1 VSKAL
6 GLVEVRG
13 YVAAVEAADSAL
25 KAANVTLIGLEKIKG
40 GITTIKIIGDVG
52 AVKAAVDA
60 ARASVES
67 LGTFRTA
74 HVIPRVDS
82 QVEDLFF
89 EGHKKSQEVSIESSS
104 EKRDTKD
111 KEKTETPVKKKE
123 EALVKKKVE
132 TSEVGI
138 VEKVTEEKSEA
149 KEEAKEENKEVEPQI
164 NNIEEIKKNDF
175 KDNIDYNSMKVEEL
189 RRLVRILKI
198 PNMTNKQIK
207 FAKKDVLIKT
217 ILEYNKAGEK

>member
-60 ARASVES
+60 AKASVES

-89 EGHKKSQEVSIESSS
+89 ERHKKSQEVSRESYS
-104 EKRDTKD
+104 EKSDTKD
-111 KEKTETPVKKKE
+111 KEKIETQVKKKE
-123 EALVKKKVE
+123 ETLVKEKVE
-132 TSEVGI
+132 TSEVEI

-149 KEEAKEENKEVEPQI
+149 KEENKEEEPQI
-164 NNIEEIKKNDF
+164 NNVEEIVKNDF
-175 KDNIDYNSMKVEEL
+175 KDHIDFNSMKVEEL
-189 RRLVRILKI
+189 RRLVRTLKI

-217 ILEYNKAGEK
+217 ILEYNEAGEK

>member
-1 VSKAL
+1 MSKAL

-40 GITTIKIIGDVG
+40 GITTIKITGDVG

-82 QVEDLFF
+82 QVQNLFF

-104 EKRDTKD
+104 EKSDSKDNEKIETPDKKKAEASD
-111 KEKTETPVKKKE
+111 KE
-123 EALVKKKVE
+123 KVE
-132 TSEVGI
+132 TSEIGI
-138 VEKVTEEKSEA
+138 VEKVTKEKSEV
-149 KEEAKEENKEVEPQI
+149 KEETKEVESQI
-164 NNIEEIKKNDF
+164 NKIEETIKNDF
-175 KDNIDYNSMKVEEL
+175 KDHIDYNSMKVEEL
-189 RRLVRILKI
+189 RRLVRTLKI

-207 FAKKDVLIKT
+207 FAKKDVLVKT

>member
-1 VSKAL
+1 MSKAL

-40 GITTIKIIGDVG
+40 GITTIKITGDVG

-82 QVEDLFF
+82 QVQNLFF

-104 EKRDTKD
+104 EKSDSKDNEKIEALDKKKAEASD
-111 KEKTETPVKKKE
+111 KE
-123 EALVKKKVE
+123 KVE

-138 VEKVTEEKSEA
+138 VDKVTKEKSEV
-149 KEEAKEENKEVEPQI
+149 KEEIKEVESQI
-164 NNIEEIKKNDF
+164 NKIEETIKNDF
-175 KDNIDYNSMKVEEL
+175 KDHIDYNSMKVEEL
-189 RRLVRILKI
+189 RRLVRTLKI

-207 FAKKDVLIKT
+207 FAKKDVLVKT

>member
-40 GITTIKIIGDVG
+40 GITTIKVTGDVG

-82 QVEDLFF
+82 QVQNLFF

-104 EKRDTKD
+104 KKSDSEDNEKIEASNKKKVEALD
-111 KEKTETPVKKKE
+111 KE
-123 EALVKKKVE
+123 KVE

-138 VEKVTEEKSEA
+138 VEKVTKEKSEV
-149 KEEAKEENKEVEPQI
+149 KEETKEVEPQI
-164 NNIEEIKKNDF
+164 NKIEETIKNDF
-175 KDNIDYNSMKVEEL
+175 EDHIDYNSMKVEEL
-189 RRLVRILKI
+189 RRLVRTLKI

-207 FAKKDVLIKT
+207 FAKKDVLINT

>member
-1 VSKAL
+1 MSKAL

-40 GITTIKIIGDVG
+40 GITTIKITGDVG

-82 QVEDLFF
+82 QVQNLFF

-104 EKRDTKD
+104 EKSDSEDNEKVEAPNKKKAEASD
-111 KEKTETPVKKKE
+111 KE
-123 EALVKKKVE
+123 KVE

-138 VEKVTEEKSEA
+138 VEKVTKEKLEV
-149 KEEAKEENKEVEPQI
+149 KEETKEVESQI
-164 NNIEEIKKNDF
+164 NKIEETIKNDF
-175 KDNIDYNSMKVEEL
+175 EDHIDYNSMKVEEL
-189 RRLVRILKI
+189 RRLVRTLKI

-207 FAKKDVLIKT
+207 FAKKDVLINT

>member
-1 VSKAL
+1 MSKAL

-40 GITTIKIIGDVG
+40 GITTIKITGDVG

-82 QVEDLFF
+82 QVQSLFF

-104 EKRDTKD
+104 EKSDSKD
-111 KEKTETPVKKKE
+111 NEKIEAPDNKKG
-123 EALVKKKVE
+123 E

-138 VEKVTEEKSEA
+138 VEKVTKEKSEV
-149 KEEAKEENKEVEPQI
+149 KEETKEVESQI
-164 NNIEEIKKNDF
+164 NKIEETIKNDF
-175 KDNIDYNSMKVEEL
+175 KDHIDYNSMKVEEL
-189 RRLVRILKI
+189 RRLVRTLKI

-207 FAKKDVLIKT
+207 FAKKDVLINT

>member
-1 VSKAL
+1 MSKAL

-25 KAANVTLIGLEKIKG
+25 KAANVTLIGLEKIRG

-60 ARASVES
+60 AKASVEN

-74 HVIPRVDS
+74 HVIARVDS

-89 EGHKKSQEVSIESSS
+89 EEHKKSQEVSIESSN
-104 EKRDTKD
+104 EKSDTKD
-111 KEKTETPVKKKE
+111 KEKTETPVKRKE
-123 EALVKKKVE
+123 EALDNEEVE

-138 VEKVTEEKSEA
+138 IEKVTEEKSKV
-149 KEEAKEENKEVEPQI
+149 KEETKEVEPEK
-164 NNIEEIKKNDF
+164 NKVEEIKKNDF
-175 KDNIDYNSMKVEEL
+175 KDQLDYNSMKVEEL
-189 RRLVRILKI
+189 RRLVRTLKI

>member
-1 VSKAL
+1 MSKAL

-60 ARASVES
+60 AKASVES

-89 EGHKKSQEVSIESSS
+89 ERHKKSQEVSRESYS
-104 EKRDTKD
+104 EKSDTKD
-111 KEKTETPVKKKE
+111 KEKIETQVKKKE
-123 EALVKKKVE
+123 ETLVKEKVE
-132 TSEVGI
+132 TSEVEI

-149 KEEAKEENKEVEPQI
+149 KEENKEEEPQI
-164 NNIEEIKKNDF
+164 NNVEEIVKNDF
-175 KDNIDYNSMKVEEL
+175 KDHIDFNSMKVEEL
-189 RRLVRILKI
+189 RRLVRTLKI

-217 ILEYNKAGEK
+217 ILEYNEAGEK

>member
-1 VSKAL
+1 M
-6 GLVEVRG
+6 
-13 YVAAVEAADSAL
+13 
-25 KAANVTLIGLEKIKG
+25 IGLEKIKG

-104 EKRDTKD
+104 EKSDTKD
-111 KEKTETPVKKKE
+111 KEKVETPVKIKE
-123 EALVKKKVE
+123 EALVKEKVE
-132 TSEVGI
+132 PSELGI
-138 VEKVTEEKSEA
+138 IEKATEET
-149 KEEAKEENKEVEPQI
+149 KEKNKEVEPQI

-189 RRLVRILKI
+189 RRLVRTLKI

>member
-1 VSKAL
+1 MSKAL

-60 ARASVES
+60 AKASVES

-89 EGHKKSQEVSIESSS
+89 ERHKKSQEVSRESYS
-104 EKRDTKD
+104 EKSDTKD
-111 KEKTETPVKKKE
+111 KEKIETQVKKKE
-123 EALVKKKVE
+123 EALVKEKVE
-132 TSEVGI
+132 TSEVEI

-149 KEEAKEENKEVEPQI
+149 KEENKEEEPQI
-164 NNIEEIKKNDF
+164 NNVEEIVKNDF
-175 KDNIDYNSMKVEEL
+175 KDHIDFNSMKVEEL
-189 RRLVRILKI
+189 RRLVRTLKI

-217 ILEYNKAGEK
+217 ILEYNEAGEK

>member
-1 VSKAL
+1 MSKAL

-40 GITTIKIIGDVG
+40 GITTIKITGDVG

-60 ARASVES
+60 AKASVEK

-82 QVEDLFF
+82 QVQELFF
-89 EGHKKSQEVSIESSS
+89 EKKPEVKEEISKSLSSKN
-104 EKRDTKD
+104 EKEVIKD
-111 KEKTETPVKKKE
+111 FDEKTKSPVQETKTKE
-123 EALVKKKVE
+123 E
-132 TSEVGI
+132 TI
-138 VEKVTEEKSEA
+138 VE
-149 KEEAKEENKEVEPQI
+149 NKPEPKANKINVEGS
-164 NNIEEIKKNDF
+164 KNE
-175 KDNIDYNSMKVEEL
+175 IDYNAMKVEEL
-189 RRLVRILKI
+189 RRLVRSLQI

-207 FAKKDVLIKT
+207 FAKKDVLVKT

>member
-1 VSKAL
+1 MSKAL

-60 ARASVES
+60 AKASVES

-89 EGHKKSQEVSIESSS
+89 ERHKKSQEVSIESYS
-104 EKRDTKD
+104 EKSDTKD
-111 KEKTETPVKKKE
+111 KEKIETQVKKKE
-123 EALVKKKVE
+123 EALVKEKVE
-132 TSEVGI
+132 TSEVEI

-149 KEEAKEENKEVEPQI
+149 KEETKEEEPQI
-164 NNIEEIKKNDF
+164 NNIEEIVKNDF
-175 KDNIDYNSMKVEEL
+175 KDHIDFNSMKVEEL
-189 RRLVRILKI
+189 RRLVRTLKI

>member
-1 VSKAL
+1 MSKAL

-40 GITTIKIIGDVG
+40 GITTIKITGDVG

-60 ARASVES
+60 AQASVEK

-74 HVIPRVDS
+74 HVIPRVDA
-82 QVEDLFF
+82 QVQELFF
-89 EGHKKSQEVSIESSS
+89 EKKSETKEEISKSLSSKS
-104 EKRDTKD
+104 EKEINTDSN
-111 KEKTETPVKKKE
+111 EKTESPVQATKTKE
-123 EALVKKKVE
+123 EIIVQNKPE
-132 TSEVGI
+132 T
-138 VEKVTEEKSEA
+138 KA
-149 KEEAKEENKEVEPQI
+149 NKI
-164 NNIEEIKKNDF
+164 NIEESKGE
-175 KDNIDYNSMKVEEL
+175 IDYNSMKVEEL
-189 RRLVRILKI
+189 RRLVRSLEI

-207 FAKKDVLIKT
+207 FAKKDVLVKT

>member
-1 VSKAL
+1 MSKAL

-123 EALVKKKVE
+123 EALVKEKVE
-132 TSEVGI
+132 PSELGI
-138 VEKVTEEKSEA
+138 IEKATEEI
-149 KEEAKEENKEVEPQI
+149 KEKNKEVEPQI

-189 RRLVRILKI
+189 RRLVRTLKI

>member
-1 VSKAL
+1 MSKSL

-40 GITTIKIIGDVG
+40 GITTIKITGDVG

-60 ARASVES
+60 AKVSVEK

-82 QVEDLFF
+82 QVQELFF
-89 EGHKKSQEVSIESSS
+89 EK
-104 EKRDTKD
+104 
-111 KEKTETPVKKKE
+111 
-123 EALVKKKVE
+123 
-132 TSEVGI
+132 
-138 VEKVTEEKSEA
+138 KSEA
-149 KEEAKEENKEVEPQI
+149 KEEISKSLSINNEKDVNKDSDEKEKSPVQEIKTKEEIIVQNKPEAKANKINVEESK
-164 NNIEEIKKNDF
+164 EE
-175 KDNIDYNSMKVEEL
+175 IDYNAMKVEEL
-189 RRLVRILKI
+189 RRLVRTLEI

-207 FAKKDVLIKT
+207 FAKKDVLVKT

>member
-1 VSKAL
+1 MSKAL

-89 EGHKKSQEVSIESSS
+89 ERHKKSQEVSRESYS
-104 EKRDTKD
+104 EKSDTKD
-111 KEKTETPVKKKE
+111 KEKIETQAKKKE
-123 EALVKKKVE
+123 EALVKEKVE
-132 TSEVGI
+132 TSEVEI

-149 KEEAKEENKEVEPQI
+149 KEENKEEEPQI
-164 NNIEEIKKNDF
+164 NNVEEIVKNDF
-175 KDNIDYNSMKVEEL
+175 KDHIDFNSMKVEEL
-189 RRLVRILKI
+189 RRLVRTLKI

>member
-1 VSKAL
+1 MSKAL

-40 GITTIKIIGDVG
+40 GITTIKITGDVG

-82 QVEDLFF
+82 QVQNLFF

-104 EKRDTKD
+104 EKSDSKD
-111 KEKTETPVKKKE
+111 KEKIEAPDKKKA
-123 EALVKKKVE
+123 EASDKEKVE
-132 TSEVGI
+132 TSEVRI
-138 VEKVTEEKSEA
+138 VEKVTKEKSEV
-149 KEEAKEENKEVEPQI
+149 KEETKEVEPQI
-164 NNIEEIKKNDF
+164 NKIEENIKNDF
-175 KDNIDYNSMKVEEL
+175 KDHIDYNSMKVEEL
-189 RRLVRILKI
+189 RRLVRTLKI

>member
-1 VSKAL
+1 MSKAL

-104 EKRDTKD
+104 EKSDTKD
-111 KEKTETPVKKKE
+111 KEKTETPVNKKE
-123 EALVKKKVE
+123 EALVKEKVE
-132 TSEVGI
+132 PSELGI
-138 VEKVTEEKSEA
+138 IEKATEET
-149 KEEAKEENKEVEPQI
+149 KEKNKEVEPQI

-189 RRLVRILKI
+189 RRLVRTLKI

>member
-60 ARASVES
+60 AKASVES

-89 EGHKKSQEVSIESSS
+89 ERHKKSQEVSIESYS
-104 EKRDTKD
+104 EKSDTKD
-111 KEKTETPVKKKE
+111 KEKIETQVKKKE
-123 EALVKKKVE
+123 EALVKEKVE
-132 TSEVGI
+132 TSEVEI

-149 KEEAKEENKEVEPQI
+149 KEETKEEEPQI
-164 NNIEEIKKNDF
+164 NNIEEIVKNDF
-175 KDNIDYNSMKVEEL
+175 KDHIDFNSMKVEEL
-189 RRLVRILKI
+189 RRLVRTLKI

>member
-40 GITTIKIIGDVG
+40 GITTIKITGDVG

-82 QVEDLFF
+82 QVQNLFF

-104 EKRDTKD
+104 EKSDSKDNEKIEALDKKKAEASD
-111 KEKTETPVKKKE
+111 KE
-123 EALVKKKVE
+123 KVE

-138 VEKVTEEKSEA
+138 VDKVTKEKSEV
-149 KEEAKEENKEVEPQI
+149 KEEIKEVESQI
-164 NNIEEIKKNDF
+164 NKIEETIKNDF
-175 KDNIDYNSMKVEEL
+175 KDHIDYNSMKVEEL
-189 RRLVRILKI
+189 RRLVRTLKI

-207 FAKKDVLIKT
+207 FAKKDVLVKT

>member
-40 GITTIKIIGDVG
+40 GITTIKITGDVG

-82 QVEDLFF
+82 QVQNLFF
-89 EGHKKSQEVSIESSS
+89 EGHKKSQEISIESSS
-104 EKRDTKD
+104 EKSDSKD
-111 KEKTETPVKKKE
+111 KEKIEAPDKKKA
-123 EALVKKKVE
+123 EASDKEKME
-132 TSEVGI
+132 TSEVRI
-138 VEKVTEEKSEA
+138 VEKVTKEKSEV
-149 KEEAKEENKEVEPQI
+149 KEETKEVEPQI
-164 NNIEEIKKNDF
+164 NKIEENIKNDF
-175 KDNIDYNSMKVEEL
+175 KDHIDYNSMKVEEL
-189 RRLVRILKI
+189 RRLVRTLKI

>member
-60 ARASVES
+60 AKASVES

-89 EGHKKSQEVSIESSS
+89 ERHKKSQEVSRESYS
-104 EKRDTKD
+104 EKSDTKD
-111 KEKTETPVKKKE
+111 KEKIETQVKKKE
-123 EALVKKKVE
+123 EALVKEKVE
-132 TSEVGI
+132 TSEVEI

-149 KEEAKEENKEVEPQI
+149 KEENKEEEPQI
-164 NNIEEIKKNDF
+164 NNVEEIVKNDF
-175 KDNIDYNSMKVEEL
+175 KDHIDFNSMKVEEL
-189 RRLVRILKI
+189 RRLVRTLKI

-217 ILEYNKAGEK
+217 ILEYNEAGEK

>member
-1 VSKAL
+1 MSKAL

-138 VEKVTEEKSEA
+138 VEKFTEEKS
-149 KEEAKEENKEVEPQI
+149 EAKEENKEVEPQI

-175 KDNIDYNSMKVEEL
+175 KHNIDYNSMKVEEL
-189 RRLVRILKI
+189 RRLVRTLKI

>member
-1 VSKAL
+1 MSKAL

-25 KAANVTLIGLEKIKG
+25 KAANVTLIGLEKIRG

-74 HVIPRVDS
+74 HVIARVDS

-89 EGHKKSQEVSIESSS
+89 EEHKKSQEVSIDSSS
-104 EKRDTKD
+104 EKSDTKD

-123 EALVKKKVE
+123 EALDKEEVE
-132 TSEVGI
+132 TSEVGNI
-138 VEKVTEEKSEA
+138 EKVTEEKSKV
-149 KEEAKEENKEVEPQI
+149 KEETKEIEPEKNKV
-164 NNIEEIKKNDF
+164 EEIKKNDF
-175 KDNIDYNSMKVEEL
+175 KDQLDYNSMKVEEL
-189 RRLVRILKI
+189 RRLVRTLKI

>member
-1 VSKAL
+1 MSKAL

-40 GITTIKIIGDVG
+40 GITTIKITGDVG

-60 ARASVES
+60 AVASVES
-67 LGTFRTA
+67 LGTFRAA

-82 QVEDLFF
+82 QVQDLFF
-89 EGHKKSQEVSIESSS
+89 EGRKSAQEVSMESSN
-104 EKRDTKD
+104 EEILGNEEEIEVPRVKIEEPV
-111 KEKTETPVKKKE
+111 KEKKSEPKKVNEIVKKE
-123 EALVKKKVE
+123 EKLENSKAEEQIENAAEE
-132 TSEVGI
+132 T
-138 VEKVTEEKSEA
+138 
-149 KEEAKEENKEVEPQI
+149 
-164 NNIEEIKKNDF
+164 KN
-175 KDNIDYNSMKVEEL
+175 YNSMKVEEL
-189 RRLVRILKI
+189 RRLVRTLKI

-207 FAKKDVLIKT
+207 FAKKDVLIKA

>member
-1 VSKAL
+1 MSKAL

-104 EKRDTKD
+104 EKSDTKD
-111 KEKTETPVKKKE
+111 KEKVETPVKIKE
-123 EALVKKKVE
+123 EALVKEKVE
-132 TSEVGI
+132 PSELGI
-138 VEKVTEEKSEA
+138 IEKATEET
-149 KEEAKEENKEVEPQI
+149 KEKNKEVEPQI

-189 RRLVRILKI
+189 RRLVRTLKI

>member
-25 KAANVTLIGLEKIKG
+25 KAANVTLIGLEKIRG

-60 ARASVES
+60 AKASVES

-74 HVIPRVDS
+74 HVIARVDS

-89 EGHKKSQEVSIESSS
+89 EEHKKSQEVSIESSN
-104 EKRDTKD
+104 EKSDTKD
-111 KEKTETPVKKKE
+111 KEKTETPVKRKE
-123 EALVKKKVE
+123 EALDNEEVE

-138 VEKVTEEKSEA
+138 IEKVTEEKSKV
-149 KEEAKEENKEVEPQI
+149 KEETKEVEPEK
-164 NNIEEIKKNDF
+164 NKVEEIKKNDF
-175 KDNIDYNSMKVEEL
+175 KDQLDYNSMKVEEL
-189 RRLVRILKI
+189 RRLVRTLKI

>member
-1 VSKAL
+1 MSKAL

-40 GITTIKIIGDVG
+40 GITTIKITGDVG

-82 QVEDLFF
+82 QVQNLFF
-89 EGHKKSQEVSIESSS
+89 EGHKKSQEISIESSS
-104 EKRDTKD
+104 EKSDSKD
-111 KEKTETPVKKKE
+111 KEKIEAPDKKKA
-123 EALVKKKVE
+123 EASDKEKME
-132 TSEVGI
+132 TSEVRI
-138 VEKVTEEKSEA
+138 VEKVTKEKSEV
-149 KEEAKEENKEVEPQI
+149 KEETKEVEPQI
-164 NNIEEIKKNDF
+164 NKIEENIKNDF
-175 KDNIDYNSMKVEEL
+175 KDHIDYNSMKVEEL
-189 RRLVRILKI
+189 RRLVRTLKI